1 MLRGC
6 AAALVCLLGL
16 APLHAGADDAPL
28 SREAAQKV
36 AVRFGQALTLSDAAK
51 LKPML
56 PGEGKVRV
64 RLLRLG
70 PEQGSFGARQVEALL
85 QDFLR
90 QGTVPSFEVVRTEAA
105 DESYA
110 LVKARA
116 RVVDRNGADAD
127 VYLHLTF
134 QPEGGRWVL
143 REIRESPP

>member
-6 AAALVCLLGL
+6 AAALVLLLGL
-16 APLHAGADDAPL
+16 APLPAGAADAPL
-28 SREAAQKV
+28 TSEAAQK
-36 AVRFGQALTLSDAAK
+36 AALRFGEALAVSDAAK

-56 PGEGKVRV
+56 PREGKVRV
-64 RLLRLG
+64 RLVRLG
-70 PEQGSFGARQVEALL
+70 PEQGSFGAGQVEALL

-110 LVKARA
+110 LVKTLA
-116 RVVDRNGADAD
+116 RVVDRDGTDAD

-143 REIRESPP
+143 REIRETPP

>member
-16 APLHAGADDAPL
+16 APIHAGADEAPL
-28 SREAAQKV
+28 TREEAQK
-36 AVRFGQALTLSDAAK
+36 AALRFGQALSQSDVAK

-56 PGEGKVRV
+56 PSEGKVRV

-70 PEQGSFGARQVEALL
+70 PEQGSFGAGQVEALL

-110 LVKARA
+110 LVKTLA
-116 RVVDRNGADAD
+116 RVVDREGRDAD

-143 REIRESPP
+143 REIRETPP

>member
-16 APLHAGADDAPL
+16 APFHVGAAEARL
-28 SREAAQKV
+28 TREAVQK
-36 AVRFGQALTLSDAAK
+36 AAIRFGQALSLADAAK
-51 LKPML
+51 LEPIL
-56 PGEGKVRV
+56 PSEGKVRV

-70 PEQGSFGARQVEALL
+70 PEQGSFGAGQVEALL

-105 DESYA
+105 DETFA
-110 LVKARA
+110 LVKALA
-116 RVVDRNGADAD
+116 RVVDREGTDAD

-143 REIRESPP
+143 REIRETPP